1 MPRARLAAIAS
12 ISFAAAAVAIL
23 ASTASY
29 GAATSATPGVVR
41 LGGQAT
47 FRISCAGS
55 PNAANL
61 TGTAL
66 DMPNDVAMEMTSRGH
81 FALTLRIPPTVRPGT
96 YDVDMSCAN
105 GDVGS
110 ARIDVSSHGGVTT
123 RDSSGSGA
131 GLTMTVAGGGA
142 VALAAV
148 FGAIMLGKRQ
158 NLDSSD

>member
-12 ISFAAAAVAIL
+12 VSFAAAAVAML
-23 ASTASY
+23 TPTASY
-29 GAATSATPGVVR
+29 AAATSATPVVVG
-41 LGGQAT
+41 LGDQAT
-47 FRISCAGS
+47 FRISCSGS

-66 DMPNDVAMEMTSRGH
+66 DMPSDVTMEMTSRGH

-96 YDVDMSCAN
+96 YDVDMACAN
-105 GDVGS
+105 GDIGS
-110 ARIDVSSHGGVTT
+110 ARIDVSSHGGT
-123 RDSSGSGA
+123 RTGDSTGAGA
-131 GLTMTVAGGGA
+131 GLTTTVVGGGA

-148 FGAIMLGKRQ
+148 FGAILLGKRQ